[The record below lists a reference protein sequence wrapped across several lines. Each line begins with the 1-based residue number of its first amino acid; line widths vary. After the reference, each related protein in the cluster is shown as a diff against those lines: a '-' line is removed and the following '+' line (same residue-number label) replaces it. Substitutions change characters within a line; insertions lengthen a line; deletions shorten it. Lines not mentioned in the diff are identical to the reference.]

1 MQGRAQA
8 PRTKHHLAQSIDH
21 IEAEIFCLKGN
32 GRCSSVVKSMCC
44 DVKSLG
50 SNPSSAT
57 WQLCDFKQ
65 AGLYL
70 SGLSAHVQYLNDLWG
85 ILRAEGENPHKVCC
99 LVPDA

>member
-1 MQGRAQA
+1 MVPNTPQRRAQA
-8 PRTKHHLAQSIDH
+8 PTTRHHMAQSIDC

-32 GRCSSVVKSMCC
+32 GRCSSIVKSMCS

-65 AGLYL
+65 ASTSL
-70 SGLSAHVQYLNDLWG
+70 A
-85 ILRAEGENPHKVCC
+85 C
-99 LVPDA
+99 LHMCSI